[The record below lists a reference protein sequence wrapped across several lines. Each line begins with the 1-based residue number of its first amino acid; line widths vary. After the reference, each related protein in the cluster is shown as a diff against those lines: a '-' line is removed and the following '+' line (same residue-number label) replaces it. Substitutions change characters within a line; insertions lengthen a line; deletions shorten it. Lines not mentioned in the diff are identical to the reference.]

1 MVGADAGE
9 DTLRKQTKID
19 EPELTF
25 FIPLQLKQKNNEY
38 HGEDYGFFYNNLKQN
53 IADRIKTFTE
63 KSLRFIDRDG
73 STGHGNWIVI
83 E

>member
-1 MVGADAGE
+1 MNCRLPERLSIRLSKGLSDTAATIYKLIYADNYIARSEIANRIGISV
-9 DTLRKQTKID
+9 TAV
-19 EPELTF
+19 
-25 FIPLQLKQKNNEY
+25 QKHINK
-38 HGEDYGFFYNNLKQN
+38 L
-53 IADRIKTFTE
+53 

>member
-25 FIPLQLKQKNNEY
+25 LYFCNWNKKNNEY
-38 HGEDYGFFYNNLKQN
+38 HSDDYGFFYNNLKQN

-63 KSLRFIDRDG
+63 K
-73 STGHGNWIVI
+73 
-83 E
+83 